1 MLFRGNREDI
11 EVNQFR
17 CITPPTLLH
26 NHLARSYILGD
37 KKNLLALLQLYLL
50 KFHNSESTQLHT
62 FIPHTYHVHK
72 PSSTQHQDFLK

>member
-17 CITPPTLLH
+17 CITPPALLH

-37 KKNLLALLQLYLL
+37 KKCLLALLQLYLL
-50 KFHNSESTQLHT
+50 
-62 FIPHTYHVHK
+62 
-72 PSSTQHQDFLK
+72 